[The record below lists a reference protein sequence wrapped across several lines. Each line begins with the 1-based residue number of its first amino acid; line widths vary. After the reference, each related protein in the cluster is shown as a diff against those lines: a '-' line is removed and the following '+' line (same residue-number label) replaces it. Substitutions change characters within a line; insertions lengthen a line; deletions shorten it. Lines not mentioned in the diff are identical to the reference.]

1 LLGTDV
7 GEVEGTVKKA
17 NGDPAV
23 RVRVTLIGRTDLF
36 KFDFTDD
43 EGKFHLPNVAPADYK
58 IFAWEGAPFGA
69 PQDPDFRKPFE
80 KQGVAVKMTPNGHQ
94 TVELTTIVIA
104 ARQHP
109 N

>member
-1 LLGTDV
+1 MV
-7 GEVEGTVKKA
+7 GWHKRNKTLAEV
-17 NGDPAV
+17 GDNPTEYRERIAKET
-23 RVRVTLIGRTDLF
+23 REALI
-36 KFDFTDD
+36 K
-43 EGKFHLPNVAPADYK
+43 
-58 IFAWEGAPFGA
+58 
-69 PQDPDFRKPFE
+69 DPEFRKPFE